1 MDDGTW
7 CTPYDPAN
15 SIHMV
20 GDFTE
25 GNGWQYTFFAPHD
38 VYGLIELFGGDEE
51 FITKLDAFFV
61 NNDSMGETAS
71 ADITGL
77 IGQYAHGNEPSHHI
91 AYMYAYAGQQWKVAE
106 KVRFIMDEFYTDK
119 PDGVIGNEDC
129 GQMSAWY
136 VMSSMGFYQENP
148 SDGVF
153 VFGSPR
159 FDKMTVKVR
168 GNNTLI
174 IEAENNSKENIYIQE
189 VYFNGKP
196 YKKSY
201 ITYDELIAGGT
212 LKFVMGPKPN
222 KNFGA
227 AKENRPQAVNEIM

>member
-1 MDDGTW
+1 
-7 CTPYDPAN
+7 
-15 SIHMV
+15 
-20 GDFTE
+20 
-25 GNGWQYTFFAPHD
+25 
-38 VYGLIELFGGDEE
+38 
-51 FITKLDAFFV
+51 
-61 NNDSMGETAS
+61 
-71 ADITGL
+71 
-77 IGQYAHGNEPSHHI
+77 
-91 AYMYAYAGQQWKVAE
+91 
-106 KVRFIMDEFYTDK
+106 MDEFYTDK

-189 VYFNGKP
+189 VYFNQICDGSEAKQELRRSQR
-196 YKKSY
+196 KSP
-201 ITYDELIAGGT
+201 AGS
-212 LKFVMGPKPN
+212 
-222 KNFGA
+222 
-227 AKENRPQAVNEIM
+227 E

>member
-1 MDDGTW
+1 
-7 CTPYDPAN
+7 
-15 SIHMV
+15 
-20 GDFTE
+20 
-25 GNGWQYTFFAPHD
+25 
-38 VYGLIELFGGDEE
+38 
-51 FITKLDAFFV
+51 
-61 NNDSMGETAS
+61 
-71 ADITGL
+71 
-77 IGQYAHGNEPSHHI
+77 
-91 AYMYAYAGQQWKVAE
+91 
-106 KVRFIMDEFYTDK
+106 
-119 PDGVIGNEDC
+119 
-129 GQMSAWY
+129 MSAWY

-196 YKKSY
+196 YEKSY